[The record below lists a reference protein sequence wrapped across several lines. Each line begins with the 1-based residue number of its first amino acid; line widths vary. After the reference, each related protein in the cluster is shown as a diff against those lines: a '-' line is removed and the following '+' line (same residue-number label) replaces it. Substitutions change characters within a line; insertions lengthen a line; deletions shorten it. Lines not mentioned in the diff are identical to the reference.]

1 MVQTSLEEAMMSART
16 LLVMLTVKDTKTH
29 ATLLQLLIH
38 TDHTITTVAMEDVDH
53 HAMEDIMAA
62 VDLEAAVDTVVAV
75 VSVAAVDMVA
85 AEVAMEV
92 ADWEALEV
100 GEASE
105 AAEVATTDIME
116 VVDKVIAAITVD
128 IDSKIFLLY

>member
-16 LLVMLTVKDTKTH
+16 LPVMLTVKDTKTH

-62 VDLEAAVDTVVAV
+62 VDLEAAVDTVDTV
-75 VSVAAVDMVA
+75 VSVAAVDMV
-85 AEVAMEV
+85 
-92 ADWEALEV
+92 
-100 GEASE
+100 

-116 VVDKVIAAITVD
+116 VVDKVIAAIPVD